1 MTRTATVVLGLSA
14 SLLLARVAMTQQA
27 EPRPVAS
34 VAQIMQAMVVPSS
47 NSLFDV
53 ARHAPES
60 DEQWAAVRNSAVL
73 LAESGN
79 LLLMG
84 RRSKDTD
91 VWRETSLA
99 LAGAGAAALRAAE
112 ARDAA
117 AVIEAGDAMVDA
129 CEVCHETHW
138 DRGAG
143 R

>member
-14 SLLLARVAMTQQA
+14 SLLFVRVAMTQQA

-53 ARHAPES
+53 ARRAPES

-84 RRSKDTD
+84 KRSKDTD

-99 LAGAGAAALRAAE
+99 LVGAGAAALRAAE

-117 AVIEAGDAMVDA
+117 AVIEAGNSMVDA
-129 CEVCHETHW
+129 CETCHETHW

>member
-14 SLLLARVAMTQQA
+14 SLLFVRVAMTQQA

-84 RRSKDTD
+84 KRSKDTA

-99 LAGAGAAALRAAE
+99 LVDAGAAALRAAE
-112 ARDAA
+112 AKDAA
-117 AVIEAGDAMVDA
+117 AVIEAGNLMVDA
-129 CEVCHETHW
+129 CETCHETHW

>member
-14 SLLLARVAMTQQA
+14 SLLLVRVAMTQQA

-34 VAQIMQAMVVPSS
+34 VAQIMQAMVVPAS

-60 DEQWAAVRNSAVL
+60 GEQWAAVRNSAVL

-84 RRSKDTD
+84 KRSKDTD
-91 VWRETSLA
+91 VWRQTSLA
-99 LAGAGAAALRAAE
+99 LVDAGAAALRAAE
-112 ARDAA
+112 ARDAS
-117 AVIEAGDAMVDA
+117 AVIEAGDSMVDA